1 MESKEIPCAVV
12 DVAASAEDKAKMRE
26 IANDPACLPPQIAFG
41 ESYCGV
47 SILDYYCKETCVWN
61 FSSNGYNCI
70 KFHAISELFFK
81 LNLLTKPLQ
90 CLSPLSGL

>member
-1 MESKEIPCAVV
+1 MIMESKEIPCAVV

-47 SILDYYCKETCVWN
+47 SILDYYCTRYGASHPMPQTPTKTASN
-61 FSSNGYNCI
+61 FILSLNSISS
-70 KFHAISELFFK
+70 
-81 LNLLTKPLQ
+81 
-90 CLSPLSGL
+90 